1 MFNTDKN
8 LAHLQSVASL
18 DSCNVNEDNIQL

>member
-1 MFNTDKN
+1 MFNIDKN

-18 DSCNVNEDNIQL
+18 DSCDVNEDNIQQ

>member
-1 MFNTDKN
+1 MFNIDKN

-18 DSCNVNEDNIQL
+18 DSCNVKEDNIQL

>member
-1 MFNTDKN
+1 MFIIDKN

-18 DSCNVNEDNIQL
+18 DSCDVNEDNIQL